1 MAIFMLIVWHN
12 QECISTQ
19 CALQLLSNSTHLV
32 WGLGSTAPCASKIMS
47 FAFRAEETMTFWIN
61 KRTGNL
67 AQGSGHHRKP
77 KRTGKQKIQEY
88 RYPRSSVWLT
98 TTLHRERQSPLI
110 TAKKDIFKSTG
121 DYNFHKFFFFPNWW
135 GNLLATLATSCLTN
149 PRNAW
154 WEPKTGLV
162 DLPFR
167 EISVMSDHEGKCFI
181 AEVDYCTLH
190 RKLWT
195 PNHHD
200 IAFKLTAI
208 IGNVLHSRTV
218 KDLEVKY

>member
-1 MAIFMLIVWHN
+1 MAIFMLIVWHSH
-12 QECISTQ
+12 ECISTQ

-121 DYNFHKFFFFPNWW
+121 DYNFHKFFVFFSPQLTRQPVGNFGNFMPDKSQKRLVRAQNWFSRPHIQW
-135 GNLLATLATSCLTN
+135 DICDVWSRG
-149 PRNAW
+149 
-154 WEPKTGLV
+154 
-162 DLPFR
+162 
-167 EISVMSDHEGKCFI
+167 
-181 AEVDYCTLH
+181 EV
-190 RKLWT
+190 
-195 PNHHD
+195 
-200 IAFKLTAI
+200 F
-208 IGNVLHSRTV
+208 HSRGGLYIVHYTESYE
-218 KDLEVKY
+218 LITTT